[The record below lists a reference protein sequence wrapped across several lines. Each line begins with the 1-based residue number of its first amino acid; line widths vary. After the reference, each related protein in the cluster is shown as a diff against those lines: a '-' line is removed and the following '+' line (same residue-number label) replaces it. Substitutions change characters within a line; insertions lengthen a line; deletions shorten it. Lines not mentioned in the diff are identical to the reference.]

1 METCWSDFKC
11 FNVKMLCMCI
21 SWCADKMFHWCLSKF
36 YLCPIFST
44 IRSFSL
50 FSSSIYCVILYDDI
64 LCSCLYHRSVLSTS
78 VQTFN
83 YQSLIPVPTPHRQ
96 FVLLTFRSALHNCEK
111 RLFPSS
117 CLSVRL
123 HGTPLTDCQGIQY
136 FTIFRKSVKKIQ
148 VPLKPDK
155 NNGYFTWRLRYI
167 YDYITPNLS

>member
-83 YQSLIPVPTPHRQ
+83 YQSLIPVPTPHKAVRLIDLTKRIAQ
-96 FVLLTFRSALHNCEK
+96 LRKTTISFVM
-111 RLFPSS
+111 
-117 CLSVRL
+117 SVRPSAWN
-123 HGTPLTDCQGIQY
+123 TTDGLSRNSIFHYFSKICQENSSSIKTRQE
-136 FTIFRKSVKKIQ
+136 
-148 VPLKPDK
+148 
-155 NNGYFTWRLRYI
+155 
-167 YDYITPNLS
+167 